1 MEISVARKVLEE
13 MRDDLERTLLVL
25 QGEHPLV
32 RGGSAEPGDAGANL
46 TEADRNAASVQ
57 TAQAQRAEVV
67 AALARIDDGSYGR
80 CVDCGNSVPD
90 ARLEARPASP
100 RCVPCQS
107 KRDRRRL
114 PAPDGKS
121 RHRIDN
127 RQCQP
132 GGSLPPWMGAPAP
145 HPPWPVTPRGGL
157 PFARGDDQLVADGV
171 IGAGAKLRAQQLLEA
186 PRVAGKQIADRARC
200 EHRAGADPVH
210 VEAAGGEQLA

>member
-1 MEISVARKVLEE
+1 MEISVARKRLEE

-57 TAQAQRAEVV
+57 TAEAQRAQVL

-80 CVDCGNSVPD
+80 CVDCGNPVPD
-90 ARLEARPASP
+90 ARLEARPATP

-114 PAPDGKS
+114 A
-121 RHRIDN
+121 
-127 RQCQP
+127 
-132 GGSLPPWMGAPAP
+132 
-145 HPPWPVTPRGGL
+145 
-157 PFARGDDQLVADGV
+157 FARGDDQLVADGV
-171 IGAGAKLRAQQLLEA
+171 VGTGAELRAQQLLEA
-186 PRVAGKQIADRARC
+186 PRVAGKQIADRARR
-200 EHRAGADPVH
+200 EHRAGADPAH
-210 VEAAGGEQLA
+210 VEAACGEQLA